1 MESVPT
7 TTISERCKHSVV
19 SFPLSD
25 RSDRTRSLVCAPDH
39 DVIIQSSDDVLFKL
53 HRKNLE
59 VHSLVFSDAAAVTG
73 SVIEN
78 KDEIVEL
85 SEDSATLDV
94 LFRYMYNQPQPDLSA
109 VDFLV
114 VTRLA
119 VAAEKYTV
127 NAAIPAIL
135 IHMARSLEDH
145 PLHVLDYAFRNDNAK
160 LANAAAEL
168 TVGLSVCDAHSLL
181 SQDAF
186 AAWILYYDRWSK
198 GVRALLSALIDKN
211 VAQPIYSRTGG
222 VSYPVS
228 QSTLATVARWK
239 FAEVR
244 SQRSLYNIVDLS
256 DDFLDHT
263 FM

>member
-7 TTISERCKHSVV
+7 TTISER
-19 SFPLSD
+19 F
-25 RSDRTRSLVCAPDH
+25 CAPDH